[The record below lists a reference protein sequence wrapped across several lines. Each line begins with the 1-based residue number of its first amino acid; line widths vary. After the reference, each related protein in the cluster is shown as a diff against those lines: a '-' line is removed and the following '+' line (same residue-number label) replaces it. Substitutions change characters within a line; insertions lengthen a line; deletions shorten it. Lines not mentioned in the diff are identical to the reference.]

1 MATDSLDFKSG
12 LDDSKFQAGLKRMDK
27 GAAQLGAS
35 MAKAFAGG
43 AAIGGLATIG
53 TMLKNVTNEAIE
65 FGSSIKDN
73 ADRLSMSTTAMQGL
87 TEAFGLSGARSE
99 DVQKGLTRLNIS
111 LDDARNNTGTAR
123 AAFEKLGI
131 TWEQIDN
138 ESPEEVIYMIANA
151 VKNAKDPVSAL
162 TGAMDILGKTGAKM
176 VPGLT
181 DGGDALR
188 KMADEASKLS
198 DADVKR
204 LDDYGDT
211 LQKLSTRL
219 SVLKAEVVV
228 GTIEGVKNA
237 SVSSVAKKIAE
248 INSAIGMGP
257 VGALAF
263 ALKVPE
269 DLKNSANKGGGT
281 GEQFGPT
288 MAEMMAT
295 PKTDPKLEE
304 QSKKEVKALEDRNK
318 MIRELE
324 AQAVKDQEKFNDES
338 RAANEEYE
346 RYEQETQREAT
357 EHFLDAEEKK
367 NKKLK
372 QQQDDA
378 AREQAG
384 NAMKNAQDAAQKA
397 IEGEGA
403 ARESLRD
410 VLSGKRPRKPTAK
423 ERQIN
428 RLMDNAEKGIGG
440 QSTRRGS
447 AKALKEFKEA
457 QANRKAAEELQK
469 QAVAKLDL
477 IEKGIN
483 GG

>member
-43 AAIGGLATIG
+43 AVIGGLATIG

-87 TEAFGLSGARSE
+87 TEAFGLSGARAE

-138 ESPEEVIYMIANA
+138 ESPEEVIYIISEA

-162 TGAMDILGKTGAKM
+162 ASVMDILGKTGSKM

-181 DGGDALR
+181 DGADALR

-204 LDDYGDT
+204 LDEYGDT
-211 LQKLSTRL
+211 IQKISTRL
-219 SVLKAEVVV
+219 SVLKAEAVV
-228 GTIEGVKNA
+228 GAIEGVKNA
-237 SVSSVAKKIAE
+237 SGSSVIKKIAE

-288 MAEMMAT
+288 MAEMMSA
-295 PKTDPKLEE
+295 PKSDPKLEE
-304 QSKKEVKALEDRNK
+304 QAKKESKALSDRNK
-318 MIRELE
+318 DQRALE
-324 AQAVKDQEKFNDES
+324 EQAVNDKQKYRDEM
-338 RAANEEYE
+338 RAANDEYE
-346 RYEQETQREAT
+346 KYEQETQRSAN
-357 EHFLDAEEKK
+357 EHFLNAEEEK
-367 NKKLK
+367 NKKL
-372 QQQDDA
+372 QQQQVAA

-397 IEGEGA
+397 VEGEGA
-403 ARESLRD
+403 ARDSLRD
-410 VLSGKRPRKPTAK
+410 VLSGKKPKKLTSK
-423 ERQIN
+423 ERQVE
-428 RLMDNAEKGIGG
+428 RLMENAEKGVGG
-440 QSTRRGS
+440 KSSRSG
-447 AKALKEFKEA
+447 ANKALKEFKEA
-457 QANRKAAEELQK
+457 QEKRKAAEELQK
-469 QAVAKLDL
+469 KAVEALEA

>member
-12 LDDSKFQAGLKRMDK
+12 LDDSKFQAGINRMDK
-27 GAAQLGAS
+27 AATKLGAS

-43 AAIGGLATIG
+43 AVIGGLATIG
-53 TMLKNVTNEAIE
+53 TMLKNVGNEAIE
-65 FGSSIKDN
+65 FGSNIKDT

-87 TEAFGLSGARSE
+87 TEAFGLSGAKAE
-99 DVQKGLTRLNIS
+99 DVQKGMVRLNMSI
-111 LDDARNNTGTAR
+111 DDARNNTGTAR
-123 AAFEKLGI
+123 AAFERLGI

-138 ESPEEVIYMIANA
+138 ESPEEVIHILAEA
-151 VKNAKDPVSAL
+151 VKNTKDPVAAL
-162 TGAMDILGKTGAKM
+162 SSVMDILGKTGAKM
-176 VPGLT
+176 VPGLSQ
-181 DGGDALR
+181 GADALR
-188 KMADEASKLS
+188 KMADEAAKLS
-198 DADVKR
+198 DADIKR

-211 LQKLSTRL
+211 IQKISTRL
-219 SVLKAEVVV
+219 SVLKATAVV
-228 GTIEGVKNA
+228 GAIEGVKNA
-237 SVSSVAKKIAE
+237 SVSTVIKKIAE

-263 ALKVPE
+263 AAKVPE
-269 DLKNSANKGGGT
+269 DLKNAANKGGET
-281 GEQFGPT
+281 GEQFGPS

-295 PKTDPKLEE
+295 PKSDPRLEE
-304 QSKKEVKALEDRNK
+304 QSKKEAKALEDRNK
-318 MIRELE
+318 EMRELE
-324 AQAVKDQEKFNDES
+324 AQAVRDKEKYRDEM
-338 RAANEEYE
+338 RAANDEYE

-357 EHFLDAEEKK
+357 EHFLAAEKEK

-372 QQQDDA
+372 QQQEAA
-378 AREQAG
+378 AREQAA

-403 ARESLRD
+403 AREALRN
-410 VLSGKRPRKPTAK
+410 VLSGKQPRKPTAK

-440 QSTRRGS
+440 QSTRRGA
-447 AKALKEFKEA
+447 AKALQEFKQA

>member
-1 MATDSLDFKSG
+1 MATESLDFKSG
-12 LDDSKFQAGLKRMDK
+12 LDDSKFQAGINRMDK
-27 GAAQLGAS
+27 AAANLGAG
-35 MAKAFAGG
+35 MAKAFAPV
-43 AAIGGLATIG
+43 AVIAGLATLG
-53 TMLKNVTNEAIE
+53 TMLKNVANEAIE
-65 FGSSIKDN
+65 FGSNIKDN

-138 ESPEEVIYMIANA
+138 ESPEEVIYIISEA

-162 TGAMDILGKTGAKM
+162 ASVMDILGKTGSKM

-181 DGGDALR
+181 DGADALR

-204 LDDYGDT
+204 LDEYGDT
-211 LQKLSTRL
+211 IQKISTRL
-219 SVLKAEVVV
+219 SVLKAEAVV
-228 GTIEGVKNA
+228 GAIEGVKNA
-237 SVSSVAKKIAE
+237 SGSSVIKKIAE

-288 MAEMMAT
+288 MAEMMSA
-295 PKTDPKLEE
+295 PKSDPKIEEQAQKESKALSDRNKDQRALEE
-304 QSKKEVKALEDRNK
+304 Q
-318 MIRELE
+318 
-324 AQAVKDQEKFNDES
+324 AVNDKQKYRDEM
-338 RAANEEYE
+338 RAANDEYE
-346 RYEQETQREAT
+346 KYEQETQRSAN
-357 EHFLDAEEKK
+357 EHFLNAEEEK
-367 NKKLK
+367 NKKL
-372 QQQDDA
+372 QQQQGAA

-397 IEGEGA
+397 VEGEGA
-403 ARESLRD
+403 ARDSLRD
-410 VLSGKRPRKPTAK
+410 VLSGKKPKKLTSK
-423 ERQIN
+423 ERQVE
-428 RLMDNAEKGIGG
+428 RLMENAEKGVGG
-440 QSTRRGS
+440 KSSRSG
-447 AKALKEFKEA
+447 ANKALKEFKEA
-457 QANRKAAEELQK
+457 QEKRKAAEELQK
-469 QAVAKLDL
+469 KAVEALEA